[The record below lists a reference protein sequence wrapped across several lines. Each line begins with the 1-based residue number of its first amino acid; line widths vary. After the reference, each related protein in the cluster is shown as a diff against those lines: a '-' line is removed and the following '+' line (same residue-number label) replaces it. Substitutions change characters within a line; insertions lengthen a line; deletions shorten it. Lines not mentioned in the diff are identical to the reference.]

1 METNMMEKK
10 IVVFLK
16 CKKQLDLPRNLQLDQ
31 HSQWGQSF
39 YEVESDILYNFVQF
53 HKVFSKDSVFSN
65 IFWDIFREI
74 KGSTDY
80 RRQVRKSPSLHGQ
93 KSTPNLKFLGT
104 AEAYFVCDI
113 GPNFQI
119 SLIYFFIGCP

>member
-39 YEVESDILYNFVQF
+39 YEVESDILY
-53 HKVFSKDSVFSN
+53 
-65 IFWDIFREI
+65 
-74 KGSTDY
+74 T
-80 RRQVRKSPSLHGQ
+80 
-93 KSTPNLKFLGT
+93 
-104 AEAYFVCDI
+104 
-113 GPNFQI
+113 
-119 SLIYFFIGCP
+119 